1 MAETSPSQKSLKRLK
16 RTCLEPLKPA
26 KNTPKTKSLKR
37 KGTQRTVVLDDKQLT
52 INDYFTRMRTNAGVH
67 RDLSNNDAP
76 NEPNLEREDAV

>member
-37 KGTQRTVVLDDKQLT
+37 KGTRRTVVLDDKQMT
-52 INDYFTRMRTNAGVH
+52 INDYFTRMRTNAGV
-67 RDLSNNDAP
+67 RRILSNNDAP